1 VEADGAAVGGT
12 IPWLVAETI
21 RQRMAALPEG
31 AGELLGVAAL
41 IGRVVPTTLLLGLVA
56 GAGTRANEER
66 ALEALEAACAAG
78 LLRDERSAYQFTHD
92 LIREVALA
100 DLSTA
105 RARRWHR
112 RVAEALAGQSQGMR
126 QRQLA
131 AIADHYLAAGDSLAA
146 LPYAMQ
152 AGDQA
157 AAAYAHAEAEQHYR
171 TAVEVAAEVGDQA
184 REAEALEKLSLV
196 LHHLARYHEVLATI
210 ANALAAYGALG
221 DVEGEAR
228 VAEGLQHAH
237 YFLATPASGIARLG
251 ALLDDLRARGLSPLG
266 QARLYGAL
274 AYLLHRSGW
283 LTAGEEGASR
293 LSEALVAAERAMDL
307 ARAAQNDGVLV
318 HALFI
323 RASTLLWLGRVEEAF
338 IAHEELVPLAEA
350 AGELRTLFNG
360 LVHLQVL
367 HGYRG
372 EFALMQRAIDRCIA
386 LVDQVGEPRSVAH
399 MWGNQAELAYYI
411 GDWSRARA
419 AIERSLEVVRA
430 YDLGAIVPEN
440 QCYLAQLYLVAGKQ
454 EQAEA
459 LGAEPLAVIQEK
471 HELQALRLL
480 YSMIAE
486 RDLLA
491 GRAQAVRTYLE
502 PLLDRPGLVEYQV
515 LYVLPQYAWALLAL
529 GEEAEAETRAL
540 QSCARA
546 RAWHYP
552 LFLVDGLRVL
562 ALVRL
567 RHRRWEEARALLQE
581 AIAVCRAMPYPYA
594 EAKALYVYGQ
604 LHTATGEPEQ
614 AHEHYEAALAICD
627 RLGEDLY
634 RPHIEHALAQVKAE

>member
-1 VEADGAAVGGT
+1 V
-12 IPWLVAETI
+12 
-21 RQRMAALPEG
+21 AALPEG

-56 GAGTRANEER
+56 PTGTRAGEER

-112 RVAEALAGQSQGMR
+112 RVAEALAGQPAGGR
-126 QRQLA
+126 ERHLA
-131 AIADHYLAAGDSLAA
+131 EIADHYLAASDGLAA

-171 TAVEVAAEVGDQA
+171 TAVQLAREFGDQP
-184 REAEALEKLSLV
+184 REAEALEKLGTV
-196 LHHLARYHEVLATI
+196 LHHLARYREVLATI
-210 ANALAAYGALG
+210 ENALAAYGAMG

-237 YFLATPASGIARLG
+237 YFLATPASGIARLRL
-251 ALLDDLRARGLSPLG
+251 LLDDLRAQGLSGIG

-283 LTAGEEGASR
+283 LTAGETGASR
-293 LSEALVAAERAMDL
+293 LSEALVAAEQAMDL
-307 ARAAQNDGVLV
+307 ARAAQNDGVLL

-323 RASTLLWLGRVEEAF
+323 RASTLWWLGRVEEAF

-360 LVHLQVL
+360 LVHLQVF
-367 HGYRG
+367 HSYRG
-372 EFALMQRAIDRCIA
+372 EFALMQRAIDRGMA

-399 MWGNQAELAYYI
+399 MWGCQAELAYYI
-411 GDWSRARA
+411 GDWSRART
-419 AIERSLEVVRA
+419 AIERSLEVVRV
-430 YDLGAIVPEN
+430 YDLGAVVPEG
-440 QCYLAQLYLVAGKQ
+440 QCYLAQLYLVAGEQ
-454 EQAEA
+454 EQADA
-459 LGAEPLAVIQEK
+459 LSAEPLAVIQEK
-471 HELQALRLL
+471 HDLQALRYS

-491 GRAQAVRTYLE
+491 GRVEAVRTYLE
-502 PLLDRPGLVEYQV
+502 PLLDRPGLEETQALLVS
-515 LYVLPQYAWALLAL
+515 PQYAWALLAL
-529 GEEAEAETRAL
+529 GEESEAEASARH
-540 QSCARA
+540 SCERA

-562 ALVRL
+562 AMVRT
-567 RHRRWEEARALLQE
+567 RQERREEACALLEE
-581 AIAVCRAMPYPYA
+581 AIAASRAMPYPYA
-594 EAKALYVYGQ
+594 EAKARYVYGQ
-604 LHTATGEPEQ
+604 LHAAKGEQEQ
-614 AHEHYEAALAICD
+614 AREQYEAALAICD
-627 RLGEDLY
+627 RLGEGLY
-634 RPHIEHALAQVKAE
+634 RPHIEQALAEVKRE